1 MEVTDML
8 LPTLPLAELV
18 IRGSVTFL
26 VLYTLIRVVGRR
38 ESGGLGLTDVLVIVL
53 AADAASTGMNGD
65 SKSIGDGFVLVCVIL
80 GWSMVIDALSYRFPR
95 FASIAKAGPKPLI
108 ENGELVRRTLRRE
121 FMTEQEVMTQLRMH
135 EIDDVSLVEHA
146 YLEPNGSVSI
156 VRRVRADED
165 AG

>member
-80 GWSMVIDALSYRFPR
+80 G
-95 FASIAKAGPKPLI
+95 
-108 ENGELVRRTLRRE
+108 
-121 FMTEQEVMTQLRMH
+121 
-135 EIDDVSLVEHA
+135 
-146 YLEPNGSVSI
+146 
-156 VRRVRADED
+156 
-165 AG
+165 